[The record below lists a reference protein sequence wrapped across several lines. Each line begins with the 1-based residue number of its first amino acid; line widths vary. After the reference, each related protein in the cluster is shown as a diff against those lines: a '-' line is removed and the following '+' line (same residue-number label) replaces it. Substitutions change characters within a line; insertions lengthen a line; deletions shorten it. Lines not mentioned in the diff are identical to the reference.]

1 MREGKGGREKKD
13 VEEYEKGG
21 KDGGNEEGKE
31 GERVGMGGEWEVK
44 KEERKRRE
52 GRSVCAGTSVCMHVG
67 GCGVDLI
74 CYGGI

>member
-1 MREGKGGREKKD
+1 
-13 VEEYEKGG
+13 
-21 KDGGNEEGKE
+21 
-31 GERVGMGGEWEVK
+31 MGGEWEVK